1 MKRRSNAKSTVY
13 AFLRSK
19 GVLENGTHEEIQSTR
34 KEYWNEYK
42 RKWRNEKRRKEKEFT
57 VSLSNDE
64 LKLLTLEAKRHKL
77 SRTQF
82 LKQSSFAYI
91 NKSFIIPD
99 SLEVRRIAQLLSMT
113 YNSIRELLE
122 ENKVSFKIGRDALE
136 TIQQL
141 EREILPSL
149 HNPKPIEE
157 FIKHH
162 IVKNPQNKLN
172 MLKLINSL

>member
-1 MKRRSNAKSTVY
+1 
-13 AFLRSK
+13 
-19 GVLENGTHEEIQSTR
+19 
-34 KEYWNEYK
+34 
-42 RKWRNEKRRKEKEFT
+42 
-57 VSLSNDE
+57 
-64 LKLLTLEAKRHKL
+64 
-77 SRTQF
+77 
-82 LKQSSFAYI
+82 
-91 NKSFIIPD
+91 
-99 SLEVRRIAQLLSMT
+99 MT

-162 IVKNPQNKLN
+162 TVKNPQNKLN